1 LTGFPGWF
9 NITPMAN
16 GTRER
21 LRLLYEALPT
31 TGSASSAELA
41 AASSLAPGELAAAVE
56 ELRGLGARVVGD
68 ERRGYRRELPPRL
81 DADAVANLVEG
92 RVGKVVH
99 VYGSVTSTMAKA
111 RELVDEAGSHG
122 VVVLAEEQTAGR
134 GRYGRDWSSPRRLGL
149 YLSSILE
156 KQYLPPR
163 ITLLPLLTGVAVVD
177 AVASVAGLTPK
188 LEWPNDLVWEGAK
201 LGGVLIESHGD
212 AAVAVV
218 GVGVNVFQCP
228 FDLPGKVLYPVTSLV
243 MAGARN
249 VDRNALAAAVVNEL
263 GRWLERWLSAG
274 PEPVLAAWRE
284 RNVTLGRRIRVA
296 GTGLAGTASDLTDD
310 GALVIEDDAGRR
322 NVIYSADA

>member
-1 LTGFPGWF
+1 LTGFPNWF

-31 TGSASSAELA
+31 KDGASSAELA
-41 AASSLAPGELAAAVE
+41 AASSLPPGELAAAVE

-68 ERRGYRRELPPRL
+68 ERRGYRRGLPPRL

-92 RVGKVVH
+92 RLGKVVH
-99 VYGSVTSTMAKA
+99 VYDSITSTMAKA
-111 RELVDEAGSHG
+111 RELVAEAGSHG

-134 GRYGRDWSSPRRLGL
+134 GRYGRSWSSPRRLGL

-156 KQYLPPR
+156 KQHLPR
-163 ITLLPLLTGVAVVD
+163 GITLLPLLTGVAVVD

-212 AAVAVV
+212 AAAAVV
-218 GVGVNVFQCP
+218 GIGVNVFQCP

-243 MAGARN
+243 MAGARD
-249 VDRNALAAAVVNEL
+249 VDRNALAAAVLNEL
-263 GRWLERWLSAG
+263 GRWLERWLDAG

-296 GTGLAGTASDLTDD
+296 GTGLAGTALDLTDD